1 MLKKFNENDY
11 EKVASVPTEWGV
23 RYNLYTK
30 DDKFYM
36 QVSDNC
42 YELAPC
48 NSKNLTLAI
57 RELKNYVDDIYYER
71 EPHETTY

>member
-1 MLKKFNENDY
+1 MLKKFNENEY
-11 EKVASVPTEWGV
+11 EKVASVPTGWGV

-36 QVSDNC
+36 QVSDNGS
-42 YELAPC
+42 ELAPC